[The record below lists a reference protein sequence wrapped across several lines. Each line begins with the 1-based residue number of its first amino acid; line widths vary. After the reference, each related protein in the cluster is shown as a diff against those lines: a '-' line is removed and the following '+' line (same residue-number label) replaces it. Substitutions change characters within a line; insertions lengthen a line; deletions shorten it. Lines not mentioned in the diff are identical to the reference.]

1 MQQAH
6 VVRSFAC
13 CPLLPAYCCDTLD
26 AMNADDEK
34 SAAVLTGGE
43 TEASRMSRRELTEN
57 IFWLIVVLGAV
68 YWFARFVG
76 FEKIE
81 EKVVALGIFGPLLL
95 ALLKASTLVFAPLGG
110 APLYPIAGALFG
122 FSKGLAI
129 MTTGDVVGASIAFW
143 ISRRFGA
150 RIAAYFLSKPGMR
163 AAEDVLRYIGT
174 TKGIVQARIFFA
186 GFPEAVHYAAGLT
199 AISYVRYMVIN
210 IAIGLVPTALLVAL
224 GGVLVE
230 RTSAGALIGASMA
243 ATALGLGGAWWLMRQ
258 ARAVHD

>member
-1 MQQAH
+1 MSS
-6 VVRSFAC
+6 VNDNDSS
-13 CPLLPAYCCDTLD
+13 TLD
-26 AMNADDEK
+26 
-34 SAAVLTGGE
+34 VLHSESGQ
-43 TEASRMSRRELTEN
+43 MSRRELAEN
-57 IFWLIVVLGAV
+57 LFWLVMVLGAV
-68 YWFARFVG
+68 YWFARFIG

-129 MTTGDVVGASIAFW
+129 MTAGDVVGASIAFW

-163 AAEDVLRYIGT
+163 AAEEVLRYIGT

-186 GFPEAVHYAAGLT
+186 GFPEALHYAAGLT
-199 AISYVRYMVIN
+199 AISYLRYMIIN

-230 RTSAGALIGASMA
+230 RTSAGALIGASLVA
-243 ATALGLGGAWWLMRQ
+243 SALGLVGAWWLLRQ
-258 ARAVHD
+258 ARAVHS